1 MGGGLMQLV
10 AYGAQDVYL
19 TGNPQI
25 TFFKIIYRRHTNF
38 SMETINQTFNAD
50 VQFGKKTSVTIS
62 RNGDLVN
69 DMFLEI
75 KLPIL
80 KQIQTTDSTDSTY
93 VSWTNGIGNALI
105 KSVSIEIGGQ
115 EIDKHYGEWLD
126 IWSELNLTDS
136 KKKNYN
142 KMVGNNYPSGDFSP
156 ELVYTYATGTTKL
169 YVPLR
174 FWFNRNPGLALPL
187 IALQYHEVKIN
198 MEVEESKYLIRNDNG
213 HINAPIMVDDNGE
226 DKPLEIADCELLI
239 NYIYLDTD
247 ERRRF
252 TQVSHEYLIEQ
263 IQYLGSN
270 NIDANSSVH
279 TINLNFNH
287 PVKSLHWILQDKTYL
302 AYDSNA
308 INIDNKEL
316 DSGNQKL
323 RYSALAEFNKNNDTF
338 KAGKIQLNGHDRMSE
353 KDADYFRL
361 VQNNKHMQGSP
372 DKYIYTYSFALNP
385 SEHQPSGTCNF
396 SRVDSAKL
404 YLTFNTDS
412 ASTNTKTDGLTT
424 YTGHISNDVTARVYA
439 VNYNVLRIMSG
450 MGGVSYSN

>member
-1 MGGGLMQLV
+1 
-10 AYGAQDVYL
+10 
-19 TGNPQI
+19 
-25 TFFKIIYRRHTNF
+25 
-38 SMETINQTFNAD
+38 
-50 VQFGKKTSVTIS
+50 
-62 RNGDLVN
+62 
-69 DMFLEI
+69 
-75 KLPIL
+75 
-80 KQIQTTDSTDSTY
+80 
-93 VSWTNGIGNALI
+93 
-105 KSVSIEIGGQ
+105 
-115 EIDKHYGEWLD
+115 
-126 IWSELNLTDS
+126 
-136 KKKNYN
+136 
-142 KMVGNNYPSGDFSP
+142 MVGNNYPSGDFSP
-156 ELVYTYATGTTKL
+156 DLVNTYATGTTKL

-213 HINAPIMVDDNGE
+213 HINEPIMVDENGD
-226 DKPLEIADCELLI
+226 DKALEIADCELLI
-239 NYIYLDTD
+239 NYITD

-270 NIDANSSVH
+270 NIDAGSSVH

-287 PVKSLHWILQDKTYL
+287 PVKALHWILQDKTYL

-308 INIDNKEL
+308 INFDNKAL

-404 YLTFNTDS
+404 YLTFNTTS
-412 ASTNTKTDGLTT
+412 ASTNTKTDGTTT

-439 VNYNVLRIMSG
+439 VNYNVFRIMSG
-450 MGGVSYSN
+450 MGGLSYSN

>member
-80 KQIQTTDSTDSTY
+80 KQIQKTDSTNSTY

-142 KMVGNNYPSGDFSP
+142 KMVGNNYPSGDFP
-156 ELVYTYATGTTKL
+156 PYMVYTHAIGTTKL

-198 MEVEESKYLIRNDNG
+198 MEVEDSKYLIRNDNG
-213 HINAPIMVDDNGE
+213 HINDPIMIDENGE

-287 PVKSLHWILQDKTYL
+287 PVKALHWILQDKTYL

-308 INIDNKEL
+308 INRDHL
-316 DSGNQKL
+316 AYDSGNQKL

-338 KAGKIQLNGHDRMSE
+338 KSCKIQLNGHDRMSE

-361 VQNNKHMQGSP
+361 VQNNKHMNGSS

-404 YLTFNTDS
+404 FLTFNTTI
-412 ASTNTKTDGLTT
+412 ASTNTKTDGTK
-424 YTGHISNDVTARVYA
+424 YKGHISNDVTARVYA